1 MGQNLQ
7 INSKTNTYDEVPY
20 ESYPYAVSNPN
31 YLMAIGTLFGMKPK
45 KIEEARI
52 LELGCAAG
60 GNIIPHALN
69 YPKAQVVGVD
79 LSSVQIAQA
88 NAHKAAFGLK
98 NIEFHNCSITDIDE
112 TFGKFDYIICHGV
125 ISWVPELV
133 REKIFE
139 ISAKNLSPEGIAYIS
154 YNTLPGWNMV
164 RSIRDM
170 MLYHTAGFTVPQEKV
185 NQARLLLNFV
195 KESLEGSSSS
205 YADMLKSET
214 ELLSKQSDHYL
225 RHDHLEEDNKQYYFA
240 DFMKAAQNQGLQ
252 YLADCSLANMY
263 IGNMPQQVAAKLQE
277 VDDIVRTEQ
286 YMDFI
291 TNRRFRSTLLC
302 HSSHKL
308 NRAVN
313 SDDIMKFNMTLNIV
327 PEKALSEIEIENA
340 LEKATFYLNGNK
352 DSNLST
358 SSPAMKAI
366 LYTFAENLSN
376 PLSFDKL
383 TVAANK
389 KLGGKKLAEIKT
401 EFLNNAIK
409 LVFQGYINITMQSG
423 RQNDLDKD
431 APKVSKI
438 AHYQTTSTQNLW
450 VTSNRHDV
458 VGINQLEKVAMR
470 YMDGK
475 NNKSKIIEEV
485 IKHIT
490 NGELNISKDGVKVEN
505 PQEIKSEIS
514 AFIDQTIEK
523 LANNAILI

>member
-1 MGQNLQ
+1 
-7 INSKTNTYDEVPY
+7 
-20 ESYPYAVSNPN
+20 
-31 YLMAIGTLFGMKPK
+31 
-45 KIEEARI
+45 
-52 LELGCAAG
+52 
-60 GNIIPHALN
+60 
-69 YPKAQVVGVD
+69 
-79 LSSVQIAQA
+79 
-88 NAHKAAFGLK
+88 
-98 NIEFHNCSITDIDE
+98 
-112 TFGKFDYIICHGV
+112 
-125 ISWVPELV
+125 
-133 REKIFE
+133 
-139 ISAKNLSPEGIAYIS
+139 
-154 YNTLPGWNMV
+154 
-164 RSIRDM
+164 
-170 MLYHTAGFTVPQEKV
+170 
-185 NQARLLLNFV
+185 
-195 KESLEGSSSS
+195 
-205 YADMLKSET
+205 
-214 ELLSKQSDHYL
+214 
-225 RHDHLEEDNKQYYFA
+225 
-240 DFMKAAQNQGLQ
+240 
-252 YLADCSLANMY
+252 MY